1 VSIYHC
7 SQHSVHT
14 VDKEQTSTMDP
25 SNVQKQREPEEP
37 RYLDFPHLPYGTERD
52 GKPVL
57 NRWSSTLTKGHDFP
71 GAQAMLYAA
80 GVPDERTLKN
90 APQVGIA
97 SVWWEGN
104 PCNTHLNDLGK
115 AVKDGLS
122 KHDVLAWQY
131 STPGVSDGITM
142 GTDGMRFSLQ
152 SRELIADNIE
162 TVTCAQFHDANIT
175 IPGCDKN
182 MPGCVMAM
190 ARHNRPSLMIYGG
203 TIMPGYSSLLKKP
216 INVTSCFEA
225 HGSYNYDTLK
235 NPDEPTQTKEDI
247 LKDIERHA
255 CPGAGACGGMFTA
268 NTMAMAIETLGLS
281 LPNSS
286 STPATSP
293 AKMRECH
300 KAADAIM
307 VCMEKN
313 IRPRDMLTKRSFE
326 NALVMMMALGGS
338 TNGVLH
344 LLAMAGTAGVDL
356 TLDDFQRVSDK
367 VPFIAD
373 LAPSGKY
380 LMADLYEIGGIPSVQ
395 KLLVAA
401 GLLDGTTPTVTGK
414 TLGENI
420 ASFPSLAQGQEI
432 IRSLDN
438 PIKSTGHIE
447 ILRGNLAPGGA
458 VAKITGKEG
467 LRFTG
472 KARVFDKEHALDAA
486 LNKGLI
492 PRGENLV
499 LIVRYEGPKGGP
511 GMPEQLKA
519 SAALMGAKLT
529 NVALVTDGRY
539 SGASHGFIVGH
550 VVPEAAVGGPIAI
563 VQDGDMVTIDAEN
576 NTISMDV
583 SDEEV
588 VRRLGAWKRPKAM
601 ATRGTLAKYAH
612 LVGDASHGM
621 SSLSILETFANMIQV
636 P

>member
-1 VSIYHC
+1 
-7 SQHSVHT
+7 
-14 VDKEQTSTMDP
+14 MDP
-25 SNVQKQREPEEP
+25 SNLQKEREPEEP
-37 RYLDFPHLPYGTERD
+37 RFLNFPHLPDDATKD

-57 NRWSSTLTKGHDFP
+57 NKYSSTITKGHDFP

-80 GVPDERTLKN
+80 GVPDEQTMKN

-104 PCNTHLNDLGK
+104 PCNTHLLDLGK
-115 AVKDGLS
+115 AAKDAVQKQGM
-122 KHDVLAWQY
+122 LAWQY
-131 STPGVSDGITM
+131 STVGVSDAITM
-142 GTDGMRFSLQ
+142 GGEGMRFSLQ
-152 SRELIADNIE
+152 TREIIADSIE
-162 TVTCAQFHDANIT
+162 TVTCAQFHDACIT

-203 TIMPGYSSLLKKP
+203 TIQPGYSNLLRKT
-216 INVTSCFEA
+216 INITTCYEA
-225 HGSYNYDTLK
+225 HGAYSFDTLK
-235 NPDEPTQTKEDI
+235 NPDDPSQTKDDI
-247 LKDIERHA
+247 LSDIEKNA
-255 CPGAGACGGMFTA
+255 CPGPGACGGMFTA
-268 NTMAMAIETLGLS
+268 NTMAMAIETLGLT
-281 LPNSS
+281 LPNSAA
-286 STPATSP
+286 TPATSP
-293 AKMRECH
+293 AKMRECG
-300 KAADAIM
+300 KAAEAIR

-367 VPFIAD
+367 IPFIAN

-380 LMADLYEIGGIPSVQ
+380 LMADLYDIGGIPSVQ

-401 GLLDGTTPTVTGK
+401 GLLDGSTPTVTGK
-414 TLGENI
+414 TMAENI
-420 ASFPSLAQGQEI
+420 ASFPSLPQGQEI
-432 IRSLDN
+432 IRTLDN
-438 PIKSTGHIE
+438 PIKKTGHIE

-467 LRFTG
+467 MRFVG
-472 KARVFDKEHALDAA
+472 KARVFDKEHQLDHA
-486 LNKGLI
+486 LNTGSI
-492 PRGENLV
+492 PRTENLV

-519 SAALMGAKLT
+519 SAAIMGAKLT

-539 SGASHGFIVGH
+539 SGASHGFIIGH

-563 VQDGDMVTIDAEN
+563 VKDGDVVTIDAETN
-576 NTISMDV
+576 RIDV
-583 SDEEV
+583 DLSDEEIAE
-588 VRRLGAWKRPKAM
+588 RLRAWTPPKPTV
-601 ATRGTLAKYAH
+601 TRGVLAKYRA
-612 LVGDASHGM
+612 LVGSASFGKF
-621 SSLSILETFANMIQV
+621 LCYLDTYLWKKKERGLTDFV
-636 P
+636 